1 MKPSPFRGGFLFK
14 HSMGTIRKQSIYSSI
29 FIYGGFLI
37 GAINVLLLFPRYFT
51 PEEFGLTRIL
61 MDISLVFATICTAGT
76 IPVVYKFHPFYQKY
90 LTPKTNDLLA
100 ITLLTSL
107 LGCIILFFCMPY
119 LQPLIFRKFG
129 ARSPILS
136 EYFYLAFPLTVSL
149 VAFTMLEAFAWVV
162 GKSVVANFMKEFMFR
177 ILASLLIVCWIFGW
191 ITDFKFFIS
200 GFSLLYVLP
209 TVVLAYL
216 VYKSRE
222 YGIFRKPS
230 KVTQRLRQF
239 ILRFGTAY
247 FLSALLNILAKT
259 NDTLIIASQST
270 GGMADAAIFTI
281 ATYLI
286 TVMDVPQR
294 SMIAPAIPQISAAW
308 KDKDMP
314 KLERLYQKTALN
326 LLIIAAGILGLVI
339 INMDLLVALLGNRY
353 ALIPTLLL
361 ILGSSKLIDLGS
373 GLNSQI
379 LQLSKHWKIDLFTNM
394 LFVAASILF
403 NYILTKKFGLLGTA
417 WGTLI
422 AVVLFNLIRFIYIK
436 KIYGL
441 QPFSWKNGMAVVT
454 AGILAAGCYL
464 LHLSNHMVVNSI
476 INSVIFTAS
485 FGMVMIRLNISEDI
499 NSLFQMLISRWKRTQ
514 KNP

>member
-1 MKPSPFRGGFLFK
+1 
-14 HSMGTIRKQSIYSSI
+14 MGTIRKQSIYSSI

-37 GAINVLLLFPRYFT
+37 GAANVLLLFPKYFT

-61 MDISLVFATICTAGT
+61 VDISLVFATICTAGT

-107 LGCIILFFCMPY
+107 VGCIILFFCMPY
-119 LQPLIFRKFG
+119 LQPFIFRKFG

-136 EYFYLAFPLTVSL
+136 EYFYLVFPLTISL
-149 VAFTMLEAFAWVV
+149 VAFTMLEAFAWLV
-162 GKSVVANFMKEFMFR
+162 GRSVIANFLKEFVFR
-177 ILASLLIVCWIFGW
+177 ILTTVLIACWVFGW
-191 ITDFKFFIS
+191 ITDFNYFIS

-209 TVVLAYL
+209 AGVLAYL

-222 YGIFRKPS
+222 FGVFKKPS

-259 NDTLIIASQST
+259 NDTLIIASQSA
-270 GGMADAAIFTI
+270 GGMADAAVFTI

-308 KDKDMP
+308 KDKDMA

-326 LLIIAAGILGLVI
+326 LLIIAAGIMGLVI
-339 INMDLLVALLGNRY
+339 INMDMLVSLLGNRY

-361 ILGSSKLIDLGS
+361 ILGTSKLIDLGS

-379 LQLSKHWKIDLFTNM
+379 LQLSKHWRIDLFTNM

-403 NYILTKKFGLLGTA
+403 NYTLTKKFGLLGTA

-422 AVVLFNLIRFIYIK
+422 AVILFNLIRFIYIK

-441 QPFSWKNGMAVVT
+441 QPFSWKNGMAVGT

-464 LHLSNHMVVNSI
+464 LHLFDHMVVNSI
-476 INSVIFTAS
+476 INSGLFTAC
-485 FGMVMIRLNISEDI
+485 FVFIIVRFKFSEDI
-499 NSLFQMLISRWKRTQ
+499 SSLFYMLISGWS
-514 KNP
+514 KNKKKA